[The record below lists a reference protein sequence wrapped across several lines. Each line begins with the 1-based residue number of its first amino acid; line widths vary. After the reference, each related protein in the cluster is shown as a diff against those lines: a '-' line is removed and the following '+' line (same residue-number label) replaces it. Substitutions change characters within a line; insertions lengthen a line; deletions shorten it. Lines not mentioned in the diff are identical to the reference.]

1 MNFIGFMITIIISD
15 SKDQSKMITSS
26 RPPSR
31 SGSAI
36 DPKFFNDSSMVI
48 LSPVSSRHGHDLVA
62 SSNEPSPMVAK
73 PTPKLKSLHAVLKT
87 SALLEYNNG
96 VFVRLALPKLFSS
109 SLVQRCFG
117 ALKLCI
123 KDKEACHR

>member
-1 MNFIGFMITIIISD
+1 
-15 SKDQSKMITSS
+15 MITSS

-31 SGSAI
+31 SGSAV
-36 DPKFFNDSSMVI
+36 DPKFFNDSSMVL
-48 LSPVSSRHGHDLVA
+48 LSPVSSRLGQDLVA
-62 SSNEPSPMVAK
+62 SSNEPSPMIAK

-123 KDKEACHR
+123 KDKEACHRYTVGQKI